1 MVMGWQYFLYRSRI
15 MGNILDIVDSPYLIA
30 ILGFCFL
37 LYMIIK
43 DVWF

>member
-1 MVMGWQYFLYRSRI
+1 MGLGGKYFRHCSRS
-15 MGNILDIVDSPYLIA
+15 MGDLLDIVDSIFLIP

-37 LYMIIK
+37 LFMIIK